1 MDYFANDP
9 VNPRG
14 EICVRGP
21 NCFTGYFKDEKNTIE
36 TLDSEGWV
44 HSGDI
49 GEWDARGR
57 LKVIDR
63 KKNMFKLSQGEYV
76 APERIEAVLTKSP
89 LIAQCFL
96 HGDSLQSAT
105 VAVIVPDREGLNRW
119 VHKQLETEP
128 IDGAVLSARSSRPS
142 TPVDGGEH
150 LIVPGSANAEI
161 DSKDSLISRLGQM
174 SFEELCQNPAVE
186 AQIKKEISK
195 FGKNGTNEL
204 KGFEIPKAFHLES
217 EPFSLENGL
226 LTATFKL
233 KRNEAIKKYEKVIK
247 DMYASIKEQQ

>member
-1 MDYFANDP
+1 MNYFANDP

-21 NCFTGYFKDEKNTIE
+21 NCFTGYFKDEANTVD

-57 LKVIDR
+57 LRVIDR

-76 APERIEAVLTKSP
+76 APERIESVITKSP

-96 HGDSLQSAT
+96 HGDSLQSST

-119 VHKQLETEP
+119 IRKQLENEP
-128 IDGAVLSARSSRPS
+128 IDPSVLSAGPSRATSPAPEDAS
-142 TPVDGGEH
+142 ERV
-150 LIVPGSANAEI
+150 IIPGSATTA
-161 DSKDSLISRLGQM
+161 DSKDSLISRLANL
-174 SFEELCQNPAVE
+174 SFEELCEDPAVE

-195 FGKNGTNEL
+195 FGKNGTGEL
-204 KGFEIPKAFHLES
+204 KGFEIPRAFYLEK
-217 EPFSLENGL
+217 ELFSLENNL

-233 KRNEAIKKYEKVIK
+233 KRNEAIKKYQKVIK
-247 DMYASIKEQQ
+247 DMYLSIKE

>member
-9 VNPRG
+9 VHPRG

-21 NCFTGYFKDEKNTIE
+21 NCFTGYYKDEKNTHE

-49 GEWDARGR
+49 GEWDSRGR
-57 LKVIDR
+57 LRVIDR

-76 APERIEAVLTKSP
+76 APERIEAIIIKSP

-96 HGDSLQSAT
+96 HGDSLQSST
-105 VAVIVPDREGLNRW
+105 VAVIVPDREALDKW
-119 VHKQLETEP
+119 VRKQLESEP
-128 IDGAVLSARSSRPS
+128 SIAPIHSAASSQAAPL
-142 TPVDGGEH
+142 TAEH
-150 LIVPGSANAEI
+150 VIVPGSAKTAE
-161 DSKDSLISRLGQM
+161 SKDSLISRLAHLTY
-174 SFEELCQNPAVE
+174 EELLEDPAII
-186 AQIKKEISK
+186 AQIKKEIAK
-195 FGKNGTNEL
+195 FGKNGTGDL
-204 KGFEIPKAFHLES
+204 KGFEIPKAFYLEK

-233 KRNEAIKKYEKVIK
+233 KRNEAIKKYDKIIK
-247 DMYASIKEQQ
+247 DMYLSIQE

>member
-1 MDYFANDP
+1 MEYFANDP

-21 NCFTGYFKDEKNTIE
+21 NCFTGYFKDEKNTQE

-57 LKVIDR
+57 LRVIDR

-76 APERIEAVLTKSP
+76 TPERIEAILTKSP

-105 VAVIVPDREGLNRW
+105 VAIIVPDIGALNRW

-128 IDGAVLSARSSRPS
+128 IDPAILSAASSQAA
-142 TPVDGGEH
+142 TPTAEH
-150 LIVPGSANAEI
+150 VIVPGSAKTVE
-161 DSKDSLISRLGQM
+161 SKDSLISRLGHL
-174 SFEELCQNPAVE
+174 SYEELCHDPAVH
-186 AQIKKEISK
+186 AVFKKEILK
-195 FGKNGTNEL
+195 FGKNGTGEI
-204 KGFEIPKAFHLES
+204 KGFEIPRAFYLET

-233 KRNEAIKKYEKVIK
+233 KRNEAVKKYDKVIK
-247 DMYASIKEQQ
+247 DLYRSIQEQ